1 MSNLSKQ
8 VDEII
13 DILAEQ
19 QESIDILAEDM
30 AYLYE
35 EMEIAYDSVTNR
47 VEADAWVDLIVM
59 LMYAPNLVLAFFI
72 MITIS
77 LWALFTYYAKEWIK
91 HKFSNRS

>member
-1 MSNLSKQ
+1 MSKISEQ

-19 QESIDILAEDM
+19 QESIDILAEDVSF
-30 AYLYE
+30 LYE
-35 EMEIAYDSVTNR
+35 ELEIAYDSVTNR

-59 LMYAPNLVLAFFI
+59 LMYAPNLVLAFLV

-91 HKFSNRS
+91 NKFK

>member
-19 QESIDILAEDM
+19 QASIDILAEDM

-59 LMYAPNLVLAFFI
+59 LMYAPNLVLAFLI

-77 LWALFTYYAKEWIK
+77 LWALFTYYAKESIK
-91 HKFSNRS
+91 NRFK

>member
-1 MSNLSKQ
+1 MSKVSEQ
-8 VDEII
+8 VEEII

-19 QESIDILAEDM
+19 QESIDILAEDVS
-30 AYLYE
+30 YLYE
-35 EMEIAYDSVTNR
+35 ELEIAYDSVTNR

-59 LMYAPNLVLAFFI
+59 LMYAPNLVLAFLV

-91 HKFSNRS
+91 HKFSK

>member
-1 MSNLSKQ
+1 MSKVSEQ
-8 VDEII
+8 VTEII

-19 QESIDILAEDM
+19 QESIDILAEDV
-30 AYLYE
+30 AYLYD

-59 LMYAPNLVLAFFI
+59 LMYAPNLVLALLV

-91 HKFSNRS
+91 NKFK

>member
-1 MSNLSKQ
+1 MSKVPEQ
-8 VDEII
+8 VHEII

-19 QESIDILAEDM
+19 QESIDILAEDV

-59 LMYAPNLVLAFFI
+59 LMYAPNFVLAFLV

-91 HKFSNRS
+91 HKFSK

>member
-1 MSNLSKQ
+1 MSKVSEQ

-30 AYLYE
+30 SYLYE
-35 EMEIAYDSVTNR
+35 ELEIAYDSVTNR

-59 LMYAPNLVLAFFI
+59 LMYAPNLVLAFLV

-91 HKFSNRS
+91 NKFK

>member
-19 QESIDILAEDM
+19 QVSIDILAEDM

-59 LMYAPNLVLAFFI
+59 LMYAPNLVLAFLI

-91 HKFSNRS
+91 NKFK

>member
-19 QESIDILAEDM
+19 QESINILAEDVS
-30 AYLYE
+30 YLYE
-35 EMEIAYDSVTNR
+35 ELEIAYDSVTNR
-47 VEADAWVDLIVM
+47 VEADAWVDLILM
-59 LMYAPNLVLAFFI
+59 LMYAPNLVLALLV

-91 HKFSNRS
+91 NKFK

>member
-1 MSNLSKQ
+1 MSKVSEQ
-8 VDEII
+8 VEESIG
-13 DILAEQ
+13 ILAEQ
-19 QESIDILAEDM
+19 QESIDILAEDV

-59 LMYAPNLVLAFFI
+59 LMYAPNLVLAFLI

-77 LWALFTYYAKEWIK
+77 LWALFTYYAKEGIK
-91 HKFSNRS
+91 NRCK

>member
-1 MSNLSKQ
+1 MSKVSEQ

-19 QESIDILAEDM
+19 QESIDILAEDVS
-30 AYLYE
+30 YLYE
-35 EMEIAYDSVTNR
+35 ELEIAYDSVTNR

-59 LMYAPNLVLAFFI
+59 LMYAPNLVLAFLV

-91 HKFSNRS
+91 NKFK

>member
-19 QESIDILAEDM
+19 QESIDILAEDV

-35 EMEIAYDSVTNR
+35 EMEIAYDSVSNR
-47 VEADAWVDLIVM
+47 VEAE
-59 LMYAPNLVLAFFI
+59 
-72 MITIS
+72 S
-77 LWALFTYYAKEWIK
+77 SEC
-91 HKFSNRS
+91 

>member
-1 MSNLSKQ
+1 MSKVSEQ
-8 VDEII
+8 VTEII

-30 AYLYE
+30 SYLYE
-35 EMEIAYDSVTNR
+35 ELEIAYDSVTNR
-47 VEADAWVDLIVM
+47 VEADAWVDLIEM
-59 LMYAPNLVLAFFI
+59 LKYAHNLVLAFLV

-91 HKFSNRS
+91 NKFK

>member
-1 MSNLSKQ
+1 MSKISEQ

-19 QESIDILAEDM
+19 QESIDILAEDV

-35 EMEIAYDSVTNR
+35 ELEIAYDSVTNR

-59 LMYAPNLVLAFFI
+59 LMYAPNLVLALLV

-91 HKFSNRS
+91 NKFK

>member
-19 QESIDILAEDM
+19 QESIDILAEDVS
-30 AYLYE
+30 YLYE
-35 EMEIAYDSVTNR
+35 ELEIAYDSVTNR

-59 LMYAPNLVLAFFI
+59 LMYAPNLVLALLV

-91 HKFSNRS
+91 NKFK

>member
-19 QESIDILAEDM
+19 QESIDILSEDVS
-30 AYLYE
+30 YLYE
-35 EMEIAYDSVTNR
+35 ELEIAYDSVTNR

-59 LMYAPNLVLAFFI
+59 LMYAPNLVLALLV

-77 LWALFTYYAKEWIK
+77 MWALFTYYAKEWIK

>member
-1 MSNLSKQ
+1 MSKVSEQ
-8 VDEII
+8 QDEII
-13 DILAEQ
+13 DILAEHE
-19 QESIDILAEDM
+19 ESIDILAEDM

-35 EMEIAYDSVTNR
+35 ELEIAYDSVTNR

-59 LMYAPNLVLAFFI
+59 LMYAPNLVLAFLV

-91 HKFSNRS
+91 NKFK

>member
-1 MSNLSKQ
+1 MSNISKQ
-8 VDEII
+8 VEEII

-19 QESIDILAEDM
+19 QESIDILAEDVG
-30 AYLYE
+30 YLYE

-59 LMYAPNLVLAFFI
+59 LMYAPNLVLAFLI

-91 HKFSNRS
+91 NKFK

>member
-1 MSNLSKQ
+1 MSKISKQ

-19 QESIDILAEDM
+19 QESIEILAEDVG
-30 AYLYE
+30 YLYQ

-59 LMYAPNLVLAFFI
+59 LMYAPNLVLAFLI

-91 HKFSNRS
+91 HKFSSRK

>member
-19 QESIDILAEDM
+19 QESIDILAEDVS
-30 AYLYE
+30 YLYE
-35 EMEIAYDSVTNR
+35 ELEIAYDSVTNR

-59 LMYAPNLVLAFFI
+59 LMYAPNLVLAFLV

-91 HKFSNRS
+91 NKFK

>member
-1 MSNLSKQ
+1 MSKVSEQ
-8 VDEII
+8 VTEII
-13 DILAEQ
+13 DILAQQ

-35 EMEIAYDSVTNR
+35 ELEIAYDSVTNR

-59 LMYAPNLVLAFFI
+59 LMYAPNLVLAFLV

-91 HKFSNRS
+91 NKFK

>member
-1 MSNLSKQ
+1 MSNISKQ

-19 QESIDILAEDM
+19 QESIEILAEDVGC
-30 AYLYE
+30 LYQ

-59 LMYAPNLVLAFFI
+59 LMYAPNLVLAFLI

-91 HKFSNRS
+91 HKFSSRK

>member
-1 MSNLSKQ
+1 MSKVSEQ
-8 VDEII
+8 VTEII

-19 QESIDILAEDM
+19 QESIDILAEDVSF
-30 AYLYE
+30 LYE
-35 EMEIAYDSVTNR
+35 ELEIAYDSVTNR

-59 LMYAPNLVLAFFI
+59 LMYAPNLVLALLV

-91 HKFSNRS
+91 NKFK

>member
-1 MSNLSKQ
+1 MSKVSEQ
-8 VDEII
+8 VEEII
-13 DILAEQ
+13 DILVEQ
-19 QESIDILAEDM
+19 QESIDILAEDV

-59 LMYAPNLVLAFFI
+59 LMYAPNLVLAFLI

-91 HKFSNRS
+91 NKFK

>member
-1 MSNLSKQ
+1 MSKVSEQ

-19 QESIDILAEDM
+19 QESIDILAEDVS
-30 AYLYE
+30 YLYE
-35 EMEIAYDSVTNR
+35 ELEIAYDSVTNR

-59 LMYAPNLVLAFFI
+59 LMYAPNLVLAFLV

-91 HKFSNRS
+91 HKFTK